1 MVSRGDWNVVQ
12 GTTSFAR
19 KDKLPELEQAR
30 AFALKDLIDQRPT
43 SDDMSV
49 AIAGGSAN
57 NIEGMA
63 DLSLTLSD
71 PPTRAQVQEILT
83 KLNQLI
89 DALQH

>member
-1 MVSRGDWNVVQ
+1 MAFDPTKPANNSPLSSQEMRGQ
-12 GTTSFAR
+12 FT
-19 KDKLPELEQAR
+19 
-30 AFALKDLIDQRPT
+30 ALKDLIDQRPT
-43 SDDMSV
+43 SDDLTA

-71 PPTRAQVQEILT
+71 PPTHAQVQEILT